1 VKYFTKRVA
10 RDERGGFTL
19 IELLVAITILIL
31 ITAAMLTSHSSF
43 SGKILL
49 SNFAYEVALSV
60 RQAQVFGLSVREFQT
75 SSNLFTI
82 GYGVH
87 FDALDLTTYRLFADE
102 DSNEIYNSSS
112 DGTVETFSTR
122 RGFQIARFCATASS
136 GTEFC
141 SDTGE
146 LTALDIVFLRPD
158 PDAIINATRSNGA
171 PGVYQRARIVLRSP
185 QGDERSVL
193 VEATG
198 QISVPTV
205 SGL

>member
-1 VKYFTKRVA
+1 MQGRA
-10 RDERGGFTL
+10 RGFSL
-19 IELLVAITILIL
+19 IELLVAISILVI
-31 ITAAMLTSHSSF
+31 ITAAMLTSHSTF
-43 SGKILL
+43 GGKILL
-49 SNFAYEVALSV
+49 GNFAYEVALSV

-102 DSNEIYNSSS
+102 DANEIYSSSS
-112 DGTVETFSTR
+112 DGVVETFSTR
-122 RGFQIARFCATASS
+122 RGFQIARFCATLSND
-136 GTEFC
+136 TELC
-141 SDTGE
+141 SDTGD

-171 PGVYQRARIVLRSP
+171 PGVYQRARIILRSP
-185 QGDERSVL
+185 QRDERSVL